1 MENCLCN
8 FMSSY
13 FMRIWGGSIGMML
26 VLQISE
32 VPSKHFPKAAAGC
45 QFVDGFLQNLWKVHH
60 TSLGGTTHL
69 GCNWKKCRF
78 FLPGPPQMLNKGKTN
93 QSVLLWWQDL
103 VLPQVNCPTRWS
115 LYCHL
120 DFCFDHLV
128 GGWDLVLAHVLKPRK
143 KLSTVEGFRPSTHY
157 VVWVGEPD

>member
-8 FMSSY
+8 FISSY

-115 LYCHL
+115 LYCPLGICIFHNPDL
-120 DFCFDHLV
+120 KWNIVQQCTMV
-128 GGWDLVLAHVLKPRK
+128 GRRALHENVGPF
-143 KLSTVEGFRPSTHY
+143 STM
-157 VVWVGEPD
+157 

>member
-103 VLPQVNCPTRWS
+103 VLPQVNCPTRLS
-115 LYCHL
+115 LYCPL
-120 DFCFDHLV
+120 GMGSV
-128 GGWDLVLAHVLKPRK
+128 
-143 KLSTVEGFRPSTHY
+143 STCSELLGSMKVPVSHHSQVQVKCCQGS
-157 VVWVGEPD
+157 